1 MQYKQVTIY
10 AIHTPPESWCFRQG
24 WVNKRSLYIFIWGM
38 QFINTSSFDYL
49 SSRNQIINNKRIK
62 ESKKRR
68 LYANKCESQVAH
80 VAQANGCQLT
90 YNWQIGVCALYT
102 ACTKACTNHS
112 GGEGGIRRKAGSL
125 QAPLV
130 DANVSIALPNIFL
143 LTFYTP
149 HILSSILQSSQFD
162 PFFLYFFTHHY
173 FAATM
178 YKEDFETVK
187 YSQTRKRTYH

>member
-1 MQYKQVTIY
+1 
-10 AIHTPPESWCFRQG
+10 
-24 WVNKRSLYIFIWGM
+24 M
-38 QFINTSSFDYL
+38 QFINISCSDCL
-49 SSRNQIINNKRIK
+49 SSRNQITYNEHIK
-62 ESKKRR
+62 ESKKKT

-173 FAATM
+173 FSATM

>member
-1 MQYKQVTIY
+1 M
-10 AIHTPPESWCFRQG
+10 
-24 WVNKRSLYIFIWGM
+24 
-38 QFINTSSFDYL
+38 
-49 SSRNQIINNKRIK
+49 
-62 ESKKRR
+62 
-68 LYANKCESQVAH
+68 AH

-90 YNWQIGVCALYT
+90 YNWQIGVCAPYN

-112 GGEGGIRRKAGSL
+112 GVEGGIRRKAGSL

-162 PFFLYFFTHHY
+162 PFLYFFTHHY
-173 FAATM
+173 FSATKRILRRSSTPKPEKELTTKGGLSHGALWKIVRGAAE
-178 YKEDFETVK
+178 KK
-187 YSQTRKRTYH
+187 YNQHFHWSYQVNHQKN